1 MIKTTDEEEEERE
14 REGEKSSLKKKNNAK
29 GLFLSEE
36 IFFLCHVLFNIKL
49 NQ

>member
-14 REGEKSSLKKKNNAK
+14 REGEKSSLKKNNAK